1 MSSELIN
8 YDDNYDETTLSSLKR
23 LSYEMFKG
31 TLDYEDAKYFV
42 EQHSKKSKENER
54 FAFLTRD
61 EESINGCVT
70 ISITMIS
77 ASIEHSYL
85 WYDFECL
92 DGKDYVV
99 IKYYEPKSQKTTNKL
114 Y

>member
-8 YDDNYDETTLSSLKR
+8 YNDNYDEATLSALKR

-61 EESINGCVT
+61 EELINGCVA
-70 ISITMIS
+70 ISIAMSST
-77 ASIEHSYL
+77 SIEHSYVP
-85 WYDFECL
+85 YFFTCL

-99 IKYYEPKSQKTTNKL
+99 IKYSEPKSQKTTNKL